1 VGRGVNDDSHSAVL
15 GPTVGSCTSHRPVL
29 TGAVVHYLVRQSG
42 GVFLDATVGTGGH
55 ARAILES
62 AGPTARLVAVDRDPE
77 ALAAAAETLQGVSH
91 QVLMRHGD
99 FAQLGA
105 ILDALGIG
113 RLDGVLF
120 DLGVSSLQLETAR
133 RGFSFQAEGP
143 LDMRMDPGQDLSA
156 ATIVNHW
163 PEDQLREIIA
173 RYGQER
179 WARRIARG
187 IVRSRPIQ
195 GTMALAQCIVRSLPR
210 RRSWQRIHPATRTF
224 QALRIAVNRE
234 LETLE
239 AAVPQGVGRLRLG
252 GRIVVLAY
260 HSLEDRIVKHAFQR
274 ARVVGELTALTR
286 KPLRASPDEVRG
298 NPRARS
304 ARLRAGERTG

>member
-1 VGRGVNDDSHSAVL
+1 
-15 GPTVGSCTSHRPVL
+15 
-29 TGAVVHYLVRQSG
+29 
-42 GVFLDATVGTGGH
+42 VFLDATVGTGGH

-77 ALAAAAETLQGVSH
+77 ALAAAAETFQGVSH
-91 QVLMRHGD
+91 QVLMRRGN